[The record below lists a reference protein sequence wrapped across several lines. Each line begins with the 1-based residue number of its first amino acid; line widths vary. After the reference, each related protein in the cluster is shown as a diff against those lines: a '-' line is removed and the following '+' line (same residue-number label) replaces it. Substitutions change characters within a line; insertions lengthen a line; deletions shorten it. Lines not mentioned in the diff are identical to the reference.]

1 MSVEPSHDSAIAL
14 RPAPA
19 LTLLDGLAECSAPP
33 IADASTNRS
42 NGGLSD
48 PVEELGGS
56 LEAAGASAGELAL
69 VLADAVDKLDE
80 LGRLLTGARDSQ
92 RAAAELAVSVN
103 VLETELDQRG
113 AELEAMH
120 KTHER
125 DSAALA
131 AEAQA
136 RTEWEARA
144 DEANRHG
151 EHLDGLLA
159 QERGRSAELEE
170 SHGRQR
176 ARAEELDGSL
186 AAEQARAAELEAA
199 LADAQ
204 VSMATSAQ
212 DSKAARLRAEAAGLD
227 AEAARLD
234 AEAARLEA
242 EASRLEAEA
251 SQQDVAIAQRE
262 VMRSQRVAESAIEQ
276 MRALQAQWDAEHN
289 VAQADVEAAD
299 ATPPAGGEAVASG
312 DAESSTGLDAAPP
325 PDDGAGDDADASPSE
340 HVPGDAAAA
349 AGVGADQ
356 HGVDGPVQPPGI
368 KVRTG
373 PSWTHSA
380 QLALASALVDCR
392 SSRTVL
398 SEGERVIGSRGGWDA
413 VITWSRGARS
423 KRYVCSA
430 IWSSEPQE
438 MAQFEA
444 STLLVRLDADT
455 SAIGRAAADG
465 ALTWYGDLGNERDD
479 HLAALASHGMAS
491 VVILPVRR
499 DSETIAVLE
508 LCSRAAGELNEDLR
522 KALET
527 TAEELAYVHTRLC
540 ATETTRWSW
549 WWRR

>member
-19 LTLLDGLAECSAPP
+19 LTLLDELAECSAPP

-212 DSKAARLRAEAAGLD
+212 DSKAARLE
-227 AEAARLD
+227 
-234 AEAARLEA
+234 
-242 EASRLEAEA
+242 
-251 SQQDVAIAQRE
+251 
-262 VMRSQRVAESAIEQ
+262 
-276 MRALQAQWDAEHN
+276 
-289 VAQADVEAAD
+289 
-299 ATPPAGGEAVASG
+299 
-312 DAESSTGLDAAPP
+312 
-325 PDDGAGDDADASPSE
+325 
-340 HVPGDAAAA
+340 
-349 AGVGADQ
+349 
-356 HGVDGPVQPPGI
+356 
-368 KVRTG
+368 
-373 PSWTHSA
+373 
-380 QLALASALVDCR
+380 
-392 SSRTVL
+392 
-398 SEGERVIGSRGGWDA
+398 SRGGRA
-413 VITWSRGARS
+413 RRRGGPARRRGGPARRRRRPGS
-423 KRYVCSA
+423 KRRRPNKMS
-430 IWSSEPQE
+430 
-438 MAQFEA
+438 
-444 STLLVRLDADT
+444 RLR
-455 SAIGRAAADG
+455 SGR
-465 ALTWYGDLGNERDD
+465 
-479 HLAALASHGMAS
+479 
-491 VVILPVRR
+491 
-499 DSETIAVLE
+499 
-508 LCSRAAGELNEDLR
+508 
-522 KALET
+522 
-527 TAEELAYVHTRLC
+527 
-540 ATETTRWSW
+540 
-549 WWRR
+549 